1 MKGIGE
7 ASSIGSGL
15 ERTDSMPG
23 MLKRTFDQ
31 VNGVEP
37 MQGSDKENC
46 EIPSG
51 AVKRHFDQ
59 IDNSSDSR
67 AFRNDEPPL
76 KRQMINGDAT
86 SSSNGFMTNGDRY
99 ATSMASQELVSKTIA
114 EVEAPAELFHVEQ
127 GIVPLSTIWE
137 RMSQEAHVELEELI
151 ADLANLPT
159 PQINGY
165 AHPRI
170 DSNTEKKNKIWN
182 FAHKWRANFIKLG
195 VLTAWSTNA
204 TAVGKLI
211 DISFWITDQRLQ
223 HRSFLSWMGEL
234 KRGLTYEKLPAPDLK
249 AAMEVLSTG
258 KAQWVSHMGYI
269 PDKPLTSKQM
279 LKSLKMVNAVLTIRL
294 TTHQQIPYH
303 LSQWTVKDGR
313 VTFRVENEFELDL
326 SIANEDPTSQF
337 YFIDFR
343 FMFLPSSR
351 KSLEGRM
358 KAHLEWKIN
367 EILFLQG
374 LQECYVFLHEFVLE
388 QKLTILRNQAREMIR
403 DQWKNHT
410 RLCPSNRGIV
420 VQYWMERPGKKNWI
434 EIGVSSGKVSSG
446 AHSTG
451 LETSHLS
458 LRWHRH
464 GVEVLQHGIE
474 IDPGHLS
481 LDRILNEI
489 AAHHTNYIFKQIKR
503 QLKGHPVFSADRSAV
518 KHRAHLFD
526 SRECSLKVNISRAK
540 SITITQNAVT
550 GMFNITPSTESI
562 WICMNQ
568 MNSLPDPA
576 AGAAFH
582 IGILRC
588 TTVLAQA
595 VFEARQFGWKVER
608 TESINN
614 ETRARLFKSEKI
626 KYHFF
631 QVPHWPKEWFYIAFT
646 TSLEEDG
653 IWLVEL
659 ANQTT
664 LPTSEDIITG
674 RYQRF
679 KSSIEIKSRGDLVF
693 LLDINNKSL
702 LDVEKHAALL
712 LSQRQDIHW
721 LQRTTGNA
729 QICSH
734 QKSDARTGIPQLYV
748 KYPIPTM
755 QHETPRSL
763 RPWCTNTIKVCYMG
777 LAFSRTEFVT
787 FVSGQFREINT
798 QIQAAPL
805 QRNDSLVLDPARK
818 AFMFRLQTKLG
829 KTSLDVTDAK
839 LERLGTLIQFLETTW
854 RFGFICTEISL
865 NRMTFTYSSSHTS
878 SISAIATSVPNA
890 EFTASI
896 SFPDTAEMRLSFSK
910 NNPHLLIQDFLNQ
923 ELNKTN
929 GIGNVAG
936 LLCNTLP
943 LLQSLCAI
951 RDSHSLES
959 SNPRVAVLPRS
970 STSYQVAYY
979 NKTVLLRFGA
989 TLRSQGDIKM
999 HFSPAVASLL
1009 SGVASVKKLTGPT
1022 KVQEAKEEESQ
1033 PQQDSLD
1040 PERLQSFWESL
1051 VKTRGSGWY
1060 NLGKGIICEF
1070 HSIRECLQHFDA
1082 VISDLFFNAANPEP
1096 EVSLAK
1102 VSAGT
1107 ESNGET
1113 QKALSPQ
1120 ITKHTMVQPQAI
1132 PGQSE
1137 QEISSNPSTKPS
1149 EAKPTPTVQPVPKP
1163 TAQPQGQART
1173 GIAPGQAAPQANMQP
1188 QPGRVG
1194 QSGMHPGLQNRP
1206 GNMNFKPGATPSLS
1220 QQPPSIP
1227 SHQRPSTQSFNAP
1240 QANMAQMRPGGG
1252 QTSAAPQ
1259 ANMQMN
1265 MHNKRQQGPNSSPT
1279 KKTNNGQSK
1288 SQPITLE

>member
-1 MKGIGE
+1 MTGIGE

-46 EIPSG
+46 EISSG

-59 IDNSSDSR
+59 IDNASDNR
-67 AFRNDEPPL
+67 PFRNDEPPL

-86 SSSNGFMTNGDRY
+86 SSSKGFMTNGDRY
-99 ATSMASQELVSKTIA
+99 ATSLASQELVSKTIA
-114 EVEAPAELFHVEQ
+114 EIEAPVELFHVEQ
-127 GIVPLSTIWE
+127 GIVPLSIIWE

-151 ADLANLPT
+151 ADLANLST

-165 AHPRI
+165 SHPRTDTNI
-170 DSNTEKKNKIWN
+170 EKKNKIWN

-195 VLTAWSTNA
+195 VLTTWSTNA
-204 TAVGKLI
+204 VAVGKLI
-211 DISFWITDQRLQ
+211 DICFWITDQRLQ

-249 AAMEVLSTG
+249 AAMEILSTG

-269 PDKPLTSKQM
+269 PDKPLTPKQM

-294 TTHQQIPYH
+294 TTHQEIPYH

-351 KSLEGRM
+351 KSLEGLM

-367 EILFLQG
+367 EILFRQG
-374 LQECYVFLHEFVLE
+374 LQECYLFLHEFVLE

-420 VQYWMERPGKKNWI
+420 VEYWMERPGKKNWI
-434 EIGVSSGKVSSG
+434 EIGVSSGKVRGG
-446 AHSTG
+446 AHPTG

-464 GVEVLQHGIE
+464 GVDVLDHGIE
-474 IDPGHLS
+474 IDTGHLS
-481 LDRILNEI
+481 LDRILNEVT
-489 AAHHTNYIFKQIKR
+489 AHHTNYIFKQTKR
-503 QLKGHPVFSADRSAV
+503 QLKGHPVFSADKSAV

-526 SRECSLKVNISRAK
+526 SRECSLKVNISKAK
-540 SITITQNAVT
+540 RITITQNAVT
-550 GMFNITPSTESI
+550 GMFSITPFTESI

-568 MNSLPDPA
+568 INSLPDPA

-588 TTVLAQA
+588 STVLAQA
-595 VFEARQFGWKVER
+595 VFEARKFGWKVER

-646 TSLEEDG
+646 TSLEGDG

-659 ANQTT
+659 ADQTT

-674 RYQRF
+674 RYQRY
-679 KSSIEIKSRGDLVF
+679 KSSIEIKSRDDQAF

-712 LSQRQDIHW
+712 LSQRQDIRW
-721 LQRTTGNA
+721 LQRATGNA

-748 KYPIPTM
+748 KYPVPTT
-755 QHETPRSL
+755 QHETSKSL
-763 RPWCTNTIKVCYMG
+763 RPWCSNTIKICYMG
-777 LAFSRTEFVT
+777 LTFSRTEFVT
-787 FVSGQFREINT
+787 FVSGQFRRTNT
-798 QIQAAPL
+798 QIQAASL
-805 QRNDSLVLDPARK
+805 RKNDSLVFDPTK
-818 AFMFRLQTKLG
+818 QAFMFRLRTKLG

-839 LERLGTLIQFLETTW
+839 LERLGSVIQFLETTW

-865 NRMTFTYSSSHTS
+865 NRMTFTYSSSQIP
-878 SISAIATSVPNA
+878 SISIIEAPAPNA

-896 SFPDTAEMRLSFSK
+896 SFPDTAEMCLSFSK

-923 ELNKTN
+923 ELNETN
-929 GIGNVAG
+929 GMDNVAG

-951 RDSHSLES
+951 RGSHSLES

-979 NKTVLLRFGA
+979 NKTVSLRFGV
-989 TLRSQGDIKM
+989 TLRSQGDIRM
-999 HFSPAVASLL
+999 HISQAVASLL
-1009 SGVASVKKLTGPT
+1009 PGVAPSKKSVDPT
-1022 KVQEAKEEESQ
+1022 KAQEGKDEYSQ

-1040 PERLQSFWESL
+1040 LEKLQKFWDGL
-1051 VKTRGSGWY
+1051 VKTRGLGWY
-1060 NLGKGIICEF
+1060 NLSKGVTCEF
-1070 HSIRECLQHFDA
+1070 HSIRDCLQHFDT
-1082 VISDLFFNAANPEP
+1082 VISDLFSNAANPEP
-1096 EVSLAK
+1096 ESSSTK
-1102 VSAGT
+1102 ITTGT

-1113 QKALSPQ
+1113 QKTPSLQ
-1120 ITKHTMVQPQAI
+1120 NTKHTPAQSQATS
-1132 PGQSE
+1132 GQSE
-1137 QEISSNPSTKPS
+1137 HATSSNPTTHVTKPS
-1149 EAKPTPTVQPVPKP
+1149 EAKQAPV
-1163 TAQPQGQART
+1163 AQSMHRSTTQLQGQARA
-1173 GIAPGQAAPQANMQP
+1173 GIGPGQTAPQANMQP
-1188 QPGRVG
+1188 QPGRAG
-1194 QSGMHPGLQNRP
+1194 QSGMHAGLQNRP
-1206 GNMNFKPGATPSLS
+1206 GNMNFKPVAVQSLS
-1220 QQPPSIP
+1220 QQPPSTQT
-1227 SHQRPSTQSFNAP
+1227 HQRPPTQSFNAP

-1259 ANMQMN
+1259 ANM
-1265 MHNKRQQGPNSSPT
+1265 HNKRPQGPNSSPT